1 MVQNPTLTGG
11 AAGWLGQPSNQAG
24 LMQVIGIPMAIMG
37 AVEAARGRPVGAAY
51 LEGIGGLLGEKGQQL
66 GQTAYQTKTA
76 GEARKFA
83 EQRFPGSKGLFEAV
97 AGIED
102 PVEQM
107 KQIDEL
113 SKHLEGLQKE
123 KPNEF
128 DAFAQA
134 AGFPSFNAAPTAAK
148 ADILQKIGSW
158 KKTASG
164 AGPDI
169 YKHPLAAQLFRMG
182 ITDLSNVTPEQ
193 VDKAMKLKDAE
204 AMGNKKELMK
214 YAASIGLKPVVDPT
228 SGETTYESI
237 AGAKGKLAK
246 PATVTEKISGGY
258 KWDPVPAS
266 EGLGPGVSIGIPL
279 PKDTLTGKGLE
290 LFGLTPPV
298 MDYHGTLIK
307 GHKIGGKYYFNIPG
321 YPAPWTPP

>member
-1 MVQNPTLTGG
+1 MVQNPPLTGG

-24 LMQVIGIPMAIMG
+24 LMQAIGIPMAIMG
-37 AVEAARGRPVGAAY
+37 AVEAARGKPVGAAY

-76 GEARKFA
+76 GQARKFA

-107 KQIDEL
+107 KQMDEL
-113 SKHLEGLQKE
+113 TKFLEGQQKE
-123 KPNEF
+123 KPNEY

-134 AGFPSFNAAPTAAK
+134 AGFGSFNAAPTKAK
-148 ADILQKIGSW
+148 ADILQKIGAW
-158 KKTASG
+158 KKTATG
-164 AGPDI
+164 ASPDWM
-169 YKHPLAAQLFRMG
+169 KHPLGAMLYRMK
-182 ITDLSNVTPEQ
+182 IDPDKATPEQ
-193 VDKAMKLKDAE
+193 VDAAIKLDQAE
-204 AMGNKKELMK
+204 KLGSKKELMK
-214 YAASIGLKPVVDPT
+214 YAASIGLKPVYNADT
-228 SGETTYESI
+228 GGYDYEPI
-237 AGAKGKLAK
+237 AGAAGK
-246 PATVTEKISGGY
+246 PAKAPSITEKISGGY
-258 KWDPVPAS
+258 KWDPVPVS
-266 EGLGPGVSIGIPL
+266 ELGPGVSIGSPL

-298 MDYHGTLIK
+298 LDYHGTLIK
-307 GHKIGGKYYFNIPG
+307 GHKIGGKYYFKIPG